1 MSSLL
6 PTSVYSVITVGV
18 TVMALLRV
26 LWKQTHLQQALAVA
40 VTVFIA
46 AFQRAKPVKSNK

>member
-1 MSSLL
+1 M
-6 PTSVYSVITVGV
+6 TAEEQVYSVITVGV
-18 TVMALLRV
+18 TAMALLRV
-26 LWKQTHLQQALAVA
+26 LRKQTHLQQAPAVA